1 MSPKTPKERKHVR
14 THKTF
19 SMAIMLGVF
28 VTTVVL
34 LPAQA
39 EQKSRYMGG
48 EVSLKKAPNGAL
60 VNAEVLKVSPKI
72 MYLKPT
78 IDKVADGVWCIG
90 GYSLANTSVI
100 EGKDGLIVY
109 DTGDTREE
117 AEHIR
122 KAIKEISDKPIKV
135 IIYSHSHYA
144 LGGGALVDNPK
155 DVLVI
160 GHPKLNETVKSSLQG
175 GGSPSAIPEVG
186 PIMTSRVLVQFNN
199 FMPDKGPDGALS
211 GKLELGKPIAFLP
224 ANKTVKDKEE
234 LDVLGLKLQFF
245 TEYTSDDYNLTV
257 WIPEKGVVLNNF
269 LWPGTPN
276 IYTLRGGVYRDPLI
290 WRNGLKLIRDLH
302 PKILLSTHAR
312 PIVGEKEVMRRLTGY
327 MDQISLTY
335 DQTLRGILGGLSLGD
350 LRNCVYIPPHLKEI
364 PENAQVY
371 GETVHFPEAIYQYV
385 IGWFDG
391 DVTKLFC
398 VPPKDEAKRLIELMG
413 GKDKVVKAAT
423 SALDA
428 KEYAWAA
435 QLIQY
440 VYLLDPNDKVVRQL
454 KADALRQMA
463 YRTTGSIPRA
473 FLMSEALALEGKVKI
488 PRIIP
493 PSAEIIAQSPDTFV
507 DFFRVRVD
515 PRKAQ
520 DTDKMM
526 EFVFTDKGKK
536 TVALHVRRGVVEY
549 VPKPADYYREADYV
563 LQLDS
568 KTWADLYL
576 SSIHLDKAIGSG
588 KVKVARGDSKEVAAV
603 FELFD
608 KFVPTKNYKIPPL
621 ED

>member
-1 MSPKTPKERKHVR
+1 MMIGV
-14 THKTF
+14 
-19 SMAIMLGVF
+19 LG
-28 VTTVVL
+28 TTMVL
-34 LPAQA
+34 VPAVSG
-39 EQKSRYMGG
+39 EKSRYMGG

-60 VNAEVLKVSPKI
+60 VNAEVLQVSPKI

-117 AEHIR
+117 GEHIR
-122 KAIKEISDKPIKV
+122 EAIKKISDKPIKV

-160 GHPKLNETVKSSLQG
+160 GHPNLNETVKSSLKG

-199 FMPDKGPDGALS
+199 FMPDKGPDAALA
-211 GKLELGKPIAFLP
+211 GKLEVGKPIAFLP
-224 ANKTVKDKEE
+224 ANRTVKDKEE
-234 LDVLGLKLQFF
+234 LHVLGLKLQFF

-290 WRNGLKLIRDLH
+290 WRNGLKLVRDLQ

-312 PIVGEKEVMRRLTGY
+312 PIVGKKEVMRRLTGY

-350 LRNCVYIPPHLKEI
+350 LRNVVHIPPHLKKI

-371 GETVHFPEAIYQYV
+371 GETVHYPEAIYQYA

-398 VPPKDEAKRLIELMG
+398 VPPKDKAKRLIELTG
-413 GKDKVVKAAT
+413 GKDKVVKAAK

-428 KEYAWAA
+428 KKYAWAA

-488 PRIIP
+488 PRLVP
-493 PSAEIIAQSPDTFV
+493 PSAEVIAQSPDTSV
-507 DFFRVRVD
+507 DFFRVRIH

-520 DTDKMM
+520 DKDKVV
-526 EFVFTDKGKK
+526 ELIFTDKNKRK
-536 TVALHVRRGVVEY
+536 VTLHVRRGVVEF
-549 VPKPADYYREADYV
+549 VPKPAEYYKKPDYV
-563 LQLDS
+563 LELDS

-576 SSIHLDKAIGSG
+576 SSVDLNKAIASG
-588 KVKVARGDSKEVAAV
+588 KAKVTQGGPKEIAAV
-603 FELFD
+603 FDLFD
-608 KFVPTKNYKIPPL
+608 KFAPTKNFKIPPL